1 MSMSQKIYCVLGLLI
16 ILSLAIVGLSVYN
29 LRTISAVAENL
40 VFLGNR
46 SAALNNI
53 DKAILERTIITREVN
68 SATDEKVIADLISG
82 RMAQT
87 DANVQNYL
95 ALYEANIPAN
105 AEPAMRAT
113 TGQLREPWKAFVDE
127 SMIVGEFALQNT
139 NNKATRINE
148 ANVEF
153 WNGVDADLER
163 LGSVL
168 LAQSDARSRDF
179 GKQALDIRSDLLR
192 FRLMLVKFLYETD
205 KAVSA
210 KYQEDILAIIQ
221 SVDSVLLS
229 IVNSAAPDK
238 GGDIARAIYK
248 DRLETNGKL
257 IVQQIIDLVA
267 QDTNVRA
274 NAHMIGPTRAAR
286 IKAEEMTGDY
296 LARIT
301 ASQME
306 ARDYTREIERRSVIL
321 MLSISLVG
329 IVVMSILGWRIISGV
344 VRRLNSIIEGLGSSS
359 TRVYAA
365 SGNISESSQTLAE
378 GATEQAASLEETSSA
393 LEQMASMTRQ
403 NADNSNKTSQTM
415 DETLRLVSEGAETV
429 RNVTGAMSDISE
441 SAEKIGHIIKTIE
454 EIAFQTNLL
463 ALNAAVE
470 AARAGEAGKGFAVVA
485 DEVRNLAQRSA
496 QAAKDTSELIRSTV
510 ERVHHGSENVDYL
523 ADSFQKIE
531 EAARNVG
538 HLVKE
543 ISAATNEQA
552 QGVDQVNTA
561 VAQMDKVTQSNAAA
575 AEESA
580 SGATDLSDQA
590 DQLKAMVDDLIV
602 MVEGG
607 GHNGHNG
614 HNGNGHNGNGRNGKN
629 GKNGNGHVV
638 RIDPDSIQS
647 GVDNDHTF
655 AQIPMD
661 F

>member
-1 MSMSQKIYCVLGLLI
+1 MSMSRKIYCVLGLLI

-40 VFLGNR
+40 VYLGNR

-68 SATDEKVIADLISG
+68 SATDEKVIADLING

-87 DANVQNYL
+87 DAHVQDYL
-95 ALYEANIPAN
+95 ALYEANIPEN
-105 AEPAMRAT
+105 AEPAMLAT
-113 TGQLREPWKAFVDE
+113 TGQLRDLWKAFVDE
-127 SMIVGEFALQNT
+127 SLVVGALALENT
-139 NNKATRINE
+139 NNKATRINDE
-148 ANVEF
+148 NVEF
-153 WNGVDADLER
+153 WNGVDQDLER

-168 LAQSDARSRDF
+168 LAQEDARSRDF
-179 GKQALDIRSDLLR
+179 GKQALDIRTDLLR
-192 FRLMLVKFLYETD
+192 FRLMLVKFLHEDD

-210 KYQEDILAIIQ
+210 RYREEILTIIK
-221 SVDSVLLS
+221 SVDTLLVS
-229 IVNSAAPDK
+229 IVESADPDK
-238 GGDIARAIYK
+238 GGDIARAIYNNK
-248 DRLETNGKL
+248 LETNGKV
-257 IVQQIIDLVA
+257 IVSQIMDLVE

-274 NAHMIGPTRAAR
+274 NAHMVGPTRDAR
-286 IKAEEMTGDY
+286 IKAEQMTGDY

-301 ASQME
+301 ESQME
-306 ARDYTREIERRSVIL
+306 ARDYTREIERRSIIL

-344 VRRLNSIIEGLGSSS
+344 VSRLNGIIEGLGSSS
-359 TRVYAA
+359 TSVYAA

-403 NADNSNKTSQTM
+403 NADNSNKTSETM
-415 DETLRLVSEGAETV
+415 DETLRLVGQGAETV
-429 RNVTGAMSDISE
+429 RNVTVAMSDISE
-441 SAEKIGHIIKTIE
+441 SSEKISHIIKTIE

-510 ERVHHGSENVDYL
+510 ERVHNGSENVDNL
-523 ADSFQKIE
+523 ANSFEKIE
-531 EAARNVG
+531 EAAKNVG

-580 SGATDLSDQA
+580 SGATDLSNQA
-590 DQLKAMVDDLIV
+590 DHLKAMVDDLIV

-614 HNGNGHNGNGRNGKN
+614 NGHNGKNGNGHNGKGR
-629 GKNGNGHVV
+629 NGNGHVV

-647 GVDNDHTF
+647 GNDAGRTF